1 MECSDFDAEGLK
13 DQFTSDEATLILLPH
28 AHESAKFVVEAK
40 LLPSIGTTVEYD
52 IPINIELELL
62 MESPIVAEDMS
73 GATKQDP
80 DLNCEL
86 SKYEKPVQ
94 PVERSDFDTEGLKDQ
109 FTSDE
114 ATLIL
119 LPHAHESAKFVVD
132 AKLLPI
138 IETTAVCDIQ
148 TTIEFQVEMNGQML
162 VQQHKKPQ
170 MAVEVDKGKIK
181 PRLQIS
187 RSKDVD
193 TRPNVADDTSG
204 ASNTESDPSK
214 LEKPVLT
221 TPMTPIDTET
231 KKLKG
236 KITDDGP
243 ADPYNSDFIIPYI
256 SKLAEDLEFPSL
268 TSKASDSVVKCLKDA
283 DVPTVENEKPI
294 KPLMS
299 EVLLAAIEKE
309 KGTVNPCSN
318 TAPILQRN
326 ICQKENKNLKSCTNS
341 QASEATLLSQ
351 IKKSDKRFH
360 NKTPKAPK
368 NQLPAKQEQDS
379 TSGWKTVKG
388 SSKDTNNN
396 KKLAVAAEQPP
407 VAKDSK
413 KSPSSKELKA
423 STTASSI
430 SPTLKTEQ
438 SVKEILAESFIDT
451 PDQPEKSQITES
463 SQKKSMRNKKKVQKA
478 KAARP
483 SVIEDFDT
491 LLKQFKEEDRKSA
504 EKKGEVRE
512 AVFEK
517 ANGNKKKRTI
527 RQYQAEKWQYEAEK
541 EEAERNGQ
549 ELIDSFENV
558 DKRLEICVNFGLPL
572 FFVELDDCV
581 KNRSPMFNW
590 PECPVRDFSES
601 DETTRER
608 DELVLTF
615 INIRI
620 LDQFK
625 GVGTTCVLQDK
636 FYSFLGRHYNSN
648 LGPILEPL
656 ARIRMEREI
665 ILHDDWELIVR
676 MLNKREHR
684 AEWKEFN
691 FHYMRSTD
699 KIRFD

>member
-13 DQFTSDEATLILLPH
+13 DQFTSDEATLTLLPH
-28 AHESAKFVVEAK
+28 AHDSAKFVVEAE
-40 LLPSIGTTVEYD
+40 LLPIIETTVEYD

-73 GATKQDP
+73 GATKKDS
-80 DLNCEL
+80 DLNCDL

-148 TTIEFQVEMNGQML
+148 TTIEFQVEMNVQML

-170 MAVEVDKGKIK
+170 MAVEVDKGKIE

-268 TSKASDSVVKCLKDA
+268 TSKASDSVVKCSKDA

-309 KGTVNPCSN
+309 KGTVNPCLN

-379 TSGWKTVKG
+379 TSEWKTVKG
-388 SSKDTNNN
+388 SSKDSNNN

-413 KSPSSKELKA
+413 KSPSSKEKA

-430 SPTLKTEQ
+430 SPTLKAEQ
-438 SVKEILAESFIDT
+438 SGKENLVDSTTDK
-451 PDQPEKSQITES
+451 PDQTEKSQTPKS
-463 SQKKSMRNKKKVQKA
+463 SLKKSMKNKKKDKKA
-478 KAARP
+478 KTAKSA
-483 SVIEDFDT
+483 VIDDLDT
-491 LLKQFKEEDRKSA
+491 LLEQFKEEDKKSA
-504 EKKGEVRE
+504 EKSGKVCE
-512 AVFEK
+512 AVFEP
-517 ANGNKKKRTI
+517 ANGHKKKRTI
-527 RQYQAEKWQYEAEK
+527 RQYRAER
-541 EEAERNGQ
+541 EEAERNEQEVFDSLETEGQ
-549 ELIDSFENV
+549 
-558 DKRLEICVNFGLPL
+558 RLEICVNVTLQQFIE
-572 FFVELDDCV
+572 ELNYCV
-581 KNRSPMFNW
+581 INRSPMFNW
-590 PECPVRDFSES
+590 PECPLRDLFESE
-601 DETTRER
+601 EITRKR
-608 DELVLTF
+608 DELVLAF
-615 INIRI
+615 IHSRI
-620 LDQFK
+620 WDQFER
-625 GVGTTCVLQDK
+625 VGTTAKLRELYYR
-636 FYSFLGRHYNSN
+636 FIRRHYISN
-648 LGPILEPL
+648 LGFILEPL
-656 ARIRMEREI
+656 AKILLEREI
-665 ILHDDWELIVR
+665 TFEDEREIFGR
-676 MLNKREHR
+676 MLNKRELR
-684 AEWKEFN
+684 EKWQDFYPAPT
-691 FHYMRSTD
+691 SG
-699 KIRFD
+699 